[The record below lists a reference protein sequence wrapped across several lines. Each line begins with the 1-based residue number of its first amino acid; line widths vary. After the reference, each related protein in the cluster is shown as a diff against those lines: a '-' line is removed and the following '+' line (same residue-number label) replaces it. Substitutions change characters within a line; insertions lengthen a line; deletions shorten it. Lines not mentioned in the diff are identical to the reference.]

1 MILLWVTVGL
11 ALVLG
16 ALMPLRWGVWGL
28 LGAVVLLLGLQV
40 GVRTAM
46 GFEGASVEES
56 LLLFNGSWATFVGWN
71 VQVSYRAL
79 AGPLLALVV
88 PLVWR
93 YARR

>member
-28 LGAVVLLLGLQV
+28 TGAAFLV
-40 GVRTAM
+40 
-46 GFEGASVEES
+46 
-56 LLLFNGSWATFVGWN
+56 WN
-71 VQVSYRAL
+71 VQVSYRAF

-88 PLVWR
+88 PLIWR
-93 YARR
+93 YAR